1 MSAQLLTPE
10 FLRELEMLKRRL
22 DIQAR
27 SGELGERAAPRRGG
41 SAEFREHRPYAPGDD
56 PRRIDWMAFARTG
69 QPVTKL
75 FRAEEDAVVRLVLD
89 ASLSQAF
96 GNPTKHEAT
105 QRVAAAIGAL
115 ALASGQRAEIALARE
130 RPDRADPLERL
141 GRRKRG
147 RAGTAELLREIARVT
162 PEGRADLG
170 RAVRR
175 VVESSARPG
184 FLVLLSDFLDPGPV
198 TASLGMARAAGHD
211 VALVQMMDRSEL
223 EPDLEGD
230 YSLVDAETEASVEV
244 TMDPAAIEAYLL
256 RVAGLAEELRA
267 WARRHGATYVRATTD
282 EPLLDVLRRFV
293 KRSVD

>member
-1 MSAQLLTPE
+1 
-10 FLRELEMLKRRL
+10 
-22 DIQAR
+22 
-27 SGELGERAAPRRGG
+27 
-41 SAEFREHRPYAPGDD
+41 
-56 PRRIDWMAFARTG
+56 MAFARTG

-96 GNPTKHEAT
+96 GTPTKHEAT
-105 QRVAAAIGAL
+105 QRIAAAIGAL

-175 VVESSARPG
+175 VVESAVRPG
-184 FLVLLSDFLDPGPV
+184 LLVLLSDFLDPGPV

-211 VALVQMMDRSEL
+211 VALVQVMDRSEL
-223 EPDLEGD
+223 EPDFEGD

-267 WARRHGATYVRATTD
+267 WARRHGATYVRAMTD
-282 EPLLDVLRRFV
+282 EPLLDLLRRFV